1 MFRKLSVGL
10 PLLALGL
17 FVLSACVSGGTAAPV
32 PTSKPVSE
40 PTDAPQTES
49 RTKTDEE
56 TIAEEPTVEVAE
68 EPAEEVAEEVAE
80 EPAEEPAEEVA
91 GEAEEAMTVE
101 PTVEPEAMAEET
113 NAVRTFMIVPE
124 ESKASYI
131 VDEEFLGGALDR
143 LGISPG
149 LVDTIGS
156 TQEIE
161 GELQLKL
168 NDPSPL
174 VLGHFVVN
182 LQSLTSDQ
190 DRRDNQIRQ
199 RWLESNTYPLA
210 EFTATGLEDAP
221 QEYTED
227 EAVTFKVNGDMTIR
241 EITNPVT
248 FDVTATLTGD
258 AITGVTATQLKM
270 TDFGFPPPSFGD
282 VFDVADEF
290 TVEVEFTFKE
300 Q

>member
-1 MFRKLSVGL
+1 MFRKISVVLSV
-10 PLLALGL
+10 LALGL
-17 FVLSACVSGGTAAPV
+17 LVLSACGGGEAAVPE

-40 PTDAPQTES
+40 PTDSPQTES
-49 RTKTDEE
+49 KTGTDEE
-56 TIAEEPTVEVAE
+56 VAVEEPTEEAAAEPTVEVTE
-68 EPAEEVAEEVAE
+68 EPAK
-80 EPAEEPAEEVA
+80 EPA

-101 PTVEPEAMAEET
+101 PTEEPEAMAEET
-113 NAVRTFMIVPE
+113 DAARTFMIVPE

-131 VDEEFLGGALDR
+131 VDEQFLGGALDR

-190 DRRDNQIRQ
+190 DRRDDQIRQ

-221 QEYTED
+221 QEYAEG
-227 EAVTFKVNGDMTIR
+227 EAVSFKVNGDITIR
-241 EITNPVT
+241 EITHPVT

-258 AITGVTATQLKM
+258 TITGVSTTQLKM

-290 TVEVEFTFKE
+290 TVEVEFTFRE
-300 Q
+300 G